1 QAFLTQSTS
10 FYQTGSKMAE
20 VFYNGFMLCL
30 MSLLA
35 AYYRVESEYESG
47 LGRADAVLI
56 PKSSSNHQ
64 ALILE
69 YKVGKEVEE
78 LPDTAKAGLAQ
89 LLQKDYAAKVR
100 WEAHVQSILAM
111 SMAFCGKQVAM
122 EYEVIPK
129 Q

>member
-1 QAFLTQSTS
+1 MS
-10 FYQTGSKMAE
+10 E

-35 AYYRVESEYESG
+35 AYYRIESEYESG

-69 YKVGKEVEE
+69 YKVSKEAEQ
-78 LPDTAKAGLAQ
+78 LPDTAQAGLKQ
-89 LLQKDYAAKVR
+89 IRSKDYAAKVR
-100 WEAHVQSILAM
+100 LQGHVQKILAV
-111 SMAFCGKQVAM
+111 SLAFCGKQVAM

-129 Q
+129 